1 MVYMRTLTAS
11 SVIKAPPETVFR
23 YVDDIRNTGWHMT
36 KASMPLMGSKLNWE
50 ILSRNLSGEGAT
62 YRWHGRVMGLTI
74 DFTETVT
81 RWIADREK
89 GWKTVGNPRMVI
101 ISNYEMWL
109 RVEPAAGQT
118 KLTFGIEY
126 DLPKP
131 FFWRF
136 LGWLLADWYCKWCLR
151 HMTAD
156 TKRVLEGL
164 AGGAMEAPT

>member
-1 MVYMRTLTAS
+1 MKAVTDSSIINAS
-11 SVIKAPPETVFR
+11 PETVFR

-36 KASMPLMGSKLNWE
+36 KASMPLMGSKLTLE
-50 ILSRNLSGEGAT
+50 ILSKNPSGEGAT
-62 YRWHGRVMGLTI
+62 YRWHGRVMGFTI

-89 GWKTVGNPRMVI
+89 VWKTVGKPRLVI

-109 RVEPAAGQT
+109 RVEPVASQT

-126 DLPKP
+126 DLPRP
-131 FFWRF
+131 FVWRF
-136 LGWLLADWYCKWCLR
+136 LGWVLADWYCKWCLS

-156 TKRVLEGL
+156 AKRVVEGV
-164 AGGAMEAPT
+164 AAGAMEAPI

>member
-1 MVYMRTLTAS
+1 MRTVTDS
-11 SVIKAPPETVFR
+11 SVINASPETVFR

-36 KASMPLMGSKLNWE
+36 KASMPLMGSKLNLE
-50 ILSRNLSGEGAT
+50 ILSENSSGEGAT
-62 YRWHGRVMGLTI
+62 YRWYGKVMGFTI
-74 DFTETVT
+74 DFKESVT
-81 RWIADREK
+81 KWIANKEK
-89 GWKTVGNPRMVI
+89 RWKTVGEPRLVI

-109 RVEPAAGQT
+109 LVEPIAGQT
-118 KLTFGIEY
+118 RLTFGINY

-131 FFWRF
+131 LFGRF